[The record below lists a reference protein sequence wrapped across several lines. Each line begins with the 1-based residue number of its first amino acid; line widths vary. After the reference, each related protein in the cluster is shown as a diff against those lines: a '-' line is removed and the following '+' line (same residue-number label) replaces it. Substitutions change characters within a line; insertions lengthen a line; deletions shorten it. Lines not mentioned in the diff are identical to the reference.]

1 MIVFGIAVVQLVHA
15 SAVQF
20 EPMQQPRIHE
30 LLEGS
35 IDRGA
40 RNVVRVPPR
49 RKLIDQLVGVKVG
62 VTVEY
67 LLEQEAF
74 LLRIA
79 ETPGL
84 QKLLVASQRSHRNSD
99 RFQRNGIPL
108 VRIFLGNASGEGVG
122 IGGVRH
128 GVAHVNDVELGSK
141 TIDRNTLHYNV
152 VSADRSLNSRDLNYH
167 KEGFEKSDPW
177 DPDGGEQGPN
187 EPLHSIAKENLG
199 LSLR

>member
-1 MIVFGIAVVQLVHA
+1 MVADTETMIASDLVSNLYQCVARELDQPTAGRTVEVIVFGITVVQLIHA

-20 EPMQQPRIHE
+20 EPMQQPRINE

-40 RNVVRVPPR
+40 RNVVLVPPR
-49 RKLIDQLVGVKVG
+49 RKLIDEVVGVKVG

-79 ETPGL
+79 KTPGL
-84 QKLLVASQRSHRNSD
+84 QKLLVASQRSHRYAHG
-99 RFQRNGIPL
+99 FQRDGIPW

-128 GVAHVNDVELGSK
+128 GVAHVNDVESESK
-141 TIDRNTLHYNV
+141 TNDRNIL
-152 VSADRSLNSRDLNYH
+152 L
-167 KEGFEKSDPW
+167 
-177 DPDGGEQGPN
+177 
-187 EPLHSIAKENLG
+187 
-199 LSLR
+199 